1 VHCVGGFDERFT
13 YGLEDADFGHRLQAA
28 GIMPR
33 SLRYT
38 APVFDLEHPRPYV
51 RQEDWASNQAVY
63 DANRAA
69 RMTLTPYGL
78 YRSTTLRPPA
88 E

>member
-1 VHCVGGFDERFT
+1 MGGFDERFT

-28 GIMPR
+28 GIWPR

-38 APVFDLEHPRPYV
+38 APVLHLEHPRPYV
-51 RQEDWASNQAVY
+51 RSEECGRNRAIF

-69 RMTLTPYGL
+69 KMTVTPYGI
-78 YRSTTLRPPA
+78 RDPA
-88 E
+88 PATHRIS